1 MTEDLARAG
10 SSMPAR
16 LGDEAD
22 ASTAEDARDVL
33 SFTLADETYALPLAS
48 IHEILKT
55 PPITPVPRAP
65 ADVLGIISVRGRITT
80 VLDLRKRLRLAHEPA
95 SAKAR
100 VLLVDSGVELL
111 GLLVDA
117 VQQVHRLRPEEVELS
132 SMVSGELADYVLGIG
147 RPGARRSEKLEDSTA
162 EELLI
167 LLDPEPLL
175 KRST

>member
-1 MTEDLARAG
+1 
-10 SSMPAR
+10 MPA
-16 LGDEAD
+16 EIEPENAPQ
-22 ASTAEDARDVL
+22 SVRDVL
-33 SFTLADETYALPLAS
+33 SFTLADETYALPLES

-80 VLDLRKRLRLAHEPA
+80 VLDLRLRLHLAHEPA
-95 SAKAR
+95 SARAR

-117 VQQVHRLRPEEVELS
+117 VQQVHRLNPDEVALS
-132 SMVSGELADYVLGIG
+132 NMVSGELADYVVGIG
-147 RPGARRSEKLEDSTA
+147 RPGARRMAERDATST

-167 LLDPEPLL
+167 LLDPAALL
-175 KRST
+175 RRVV